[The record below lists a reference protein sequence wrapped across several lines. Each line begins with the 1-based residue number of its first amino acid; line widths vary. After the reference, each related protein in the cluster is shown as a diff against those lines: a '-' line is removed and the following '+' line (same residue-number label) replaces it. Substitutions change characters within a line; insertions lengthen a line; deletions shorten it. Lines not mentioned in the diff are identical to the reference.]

1 MTSIRVTSRWSRSL
15 GKWRNL
21 RNDCDLTLWLSL
33 LRCDNQTV
41 EAMMTFGLRFRVGTL
56 IFKLWYHKIRHHA
69 KTLTCQLRK
78 WVWSR
83 GCHSNYLGN
92 SDYTLTGRRKS
103 LVFRN
108 VVWIWLSPP
117 SSQNRL
123 WCGQTAIFLSL
134 AHSAILHK
142 EMQAQQKL
150 NLAKIMYH
158 YFLLFPTSSK
168 ILYLSIQTLFHQK
181 EENNMI
187 PNQNM
192 GRNKII
198 TTPYLL
204 ILEPRGETCKRIV
217 CFRKK
222 AQPTSK

>member
-1 MTSIRVTSRWSRSL
+1 MHFQIPGFKQQSYFSKWHSDCASML
-15 GKWRNL
+15 GN
-21 RNDCDLTLWLSL
+21 
-33 LRCDNQTV
+33 
-41 EAMMTFGLRFRVGTL
+41 L
-56 IFKLWYHKIRHHA
+56 IFKLWYHKIKHHA

-92 SDYTLTGRRKS
+92 SDYTLTGKRKS

-108 VVWIWLSPP
+108 SVRILRSSFPFFPP

-150 NLAKIMYH
+150 DLAKIMYH
-158 YFLLFPTSSK
+158 YFPFFNF
-168 ILYLSIQTLFHQK
+168 IQNSFFFQP
-181 EENNMI
+181 I
-187 PNQNM
+187 F
-192 GRNKII
+192 
-198 TTPYLL
+198 
-204 ILEPRGETCKRIV
+204 V
-217 CFRKK
+217 RKK
-222 AQPTSK
+222 E